1 MNKSDPYY
9 PSQYDLNHWLPTSV
23 KEVQERGWDQLDIIL
38 ISGDAY
44 VDHPAFGIA
53 VIGRVLE
60 RAGYRVAIL
69 PQPNWR
75 DDLRDFKKLGP
86 PRLFFGISAGNM
98 DSMVNHYTANRRLR
112 SNDAYTPGGR
122 PGYRPDRAATVYAG
136 IVRKLYPDAILIA
149 GGIEASLRRLVHYD
163 YWSDSILPGI
173 SYQSGIDYVVY
184 GNGEKAILELARQID
199 QGASAQE
206 IRQIPQIAF
215 RIHSGETISEWPQRE
230 TIVLHS
236 LAESQTSKLHFAADF
251 KIIEQESNSL
261 TTARLTQ
268 VHGAETIVVNPPYP
282 IATPGELDGCYDLP
296 YTRLPHPRYWKKPL
310 IPAFEMIR
318 FSVTLHRGCFG
329 GCAFCTIS
337 AHQGKHV
344 SSRSQP
350 SILKEVEQIIQMPGF
365 KGYISDLGGPSANM
379 YRMEPIKPSI
389 CRTCK
394 KPSCIHP
401 VICKNI
407 NISHKHLLELYRQV
421 RATAGVKK
429 AFVGSGVR
437 YDLFLN
443 ERRETDV
450 SLKEYPQELIK
461 HHVSGRLKVA
471 PEHTRDGVLRV
482 IRKPSFI
489 KFHELK
495 KLFDHINDKASLRQE
510 LLPYFISSH
519 PGCTLEDMAELAA
532 ETRAL
537 HLHTEQIQDF
547 TPTPMTLAS
556 TMFYTGLD
564 PYTLKP
570 VYVAR
575 KPDDKLMQRGFFFAT
590 KPEEKEKVIRALRKL
605 QREDLIGKIFGHG
618 RTRSRAAKPVPP
630 SKKNQR

>member
-1 MNKSDPYY
+1 LNKSDPYY

-173 SYQSGIDYVVY
+173 LYQSGIDYVVY

-510 LLPYFISSH
+510 LIPYFISSH

-590 KPEEKEKVIRALRKL
+590 KPEAKEKVIRALRKL
-605 QREDLIGKIFGHG
+605 KREDLIGKIFGHG